1 MADFSDIES
10 ILINVKKGVSGTG
23 ALLGHLVDNA
33 GDDAPVMLEPGD
45 LVERESLIQTSI
57 PIGYD
62 LWYLKHTVNMQEA
75 ENPEDL
81 FISQDYLDNQLDFL
95 SNDLGGVKPLKV
107 IANID
112 DLVYD
117 PNYTDY
123 FGSDVPWSNDGQ
135 YFIHQMAFEVWMK
148 DLSETIPSDGAE
160 TKYGFDRNNVFGYLS
175 FPVGQLGVM
184 EVISVLRQSA
194 LDDFELTDELKPNV
208 DTVSDYFF
216 PPVDDYTGKNIC
228 VGDHLVESAYVVP
241 EDARRAV
248 EYPAAPYTEYYK
260 DVQPQMWIRY
270 WIHGDEEKFIPGEFV
285 GIILKPLSLPPHPW
299 WFQET
304 SPLLYSG
311 CWFETGNLTGGVVTA
326 VVLEADRTDSGVGN
340 LYTVKVQGREI
351 EVNSSDFFTYA
362 VDDRVGI
369 IKIESVVET
378 PAVKS
383 FMWTDQDR
391 IKSTD
396 TTSEPTEYQIL
407 PIEFYE

>member
-23 ALLGHLVDNA
+23 ALLGHLVDIA
-33 GDDAPVMLEPGD
+33 GDDTPVMLEPGD

-75 ENPEDL
+75 ESAEDV
-81 FISQDYLDNQLDFL
+81 FVSQDYLDNQLDFL
-95 SNDLGGVKPLKV
+95 SDDLGGVKPLKV

-135 YFIHQMAFEVWMK
+135 YFIHQMAFEVWVK
-148 DLSETIPSDGAE
+148 GLFETVSSDGAE
-160 TKYGFDRNNVFGYLS
+160 NKYGFDRNNVFGYLS
-175 FPVGQLGVM
+175 FPVGQLGAM
-184 EVISVLRQSA
+184 EVISVFRQSSLA
-194 LDDFELTDELKPNV
+194 DFELTDELKPNI

-228 VGDHLVESAYVVP
+228 VGDHIVESAYIVP
-241 EDARRAV
+241 DDARRAV
-248 EYPAAPYTEYYK
+248 EYPAAPYAEYYK

-285 GIILKPLSLPPHPW
+285 GIIVKPLALPPHPW

-326 VVLEADRTDSGVGN
+326 VVLEADRSDAGVGN

-351 EVNSSDFFTYA
+351 EVNSSDFFAYA

-383 FMWTDQDR
+383 FMWADQDR

-407 PIEFYE
+407 PIEFYV